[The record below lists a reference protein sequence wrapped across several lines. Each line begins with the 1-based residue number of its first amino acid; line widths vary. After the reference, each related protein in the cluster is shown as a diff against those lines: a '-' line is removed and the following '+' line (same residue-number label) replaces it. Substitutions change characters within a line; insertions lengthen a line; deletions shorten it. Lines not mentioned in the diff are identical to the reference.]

1 MTAGECWRPR
11 RRSGVPAHFHMNI
24 NTAMATIEGV
34 LQDFVREEGTIEHLK
49 RGRVEDTINAD
60 LANRLRPHFETDGVT
75 VDCQYN
81 KHLKAAKRLN
91 GQVIHLDIAVHER
104 GKDERNLV
112 AVELETT
119 NNPARDDVWKLEGL
133 TQPLGGYGYELGLF
147 LVLGIGKQ
155 AGEILAMEWY
165 AEGRR
170 I

>member
-1 MTAGECWRPR
+1 MWGTLDPHAL
-11 RRSGVPAHFHMNI
+11 PAYLHMNTK
-24 NTAMATIEGV
+24 NAMTTIEGV
-34 LQDFVREEGTIEHLK
+34 VQEFVRQEGTIEHLK
-49 RGRVEDTINAD
+49 RGRVEDTITAD

-81 KHLKAAKRLN
+81 KHLNAAKRLN

-104 GKDERNLV
+104 GKDEHNLV

-147 LVLGIGKQ
+147 LVFGIGKR
-155 AGEILAMEWY
+155 AGEI
-165 AEGRR
+165 
-170 I
+170 